1 MKNKHIGRIYHI
13 AVITFIIL
21 VSAGLTFLS
30 ACSSAGPE
38 AAKPIARAIINSG
51 DIVPAKEIRVAEY
64 LQYYEQHFPEP
75 DKDAIG
81 LDLRLGN
88 NRLPAQGCMA
98 WLQIGLQAKSGET
111 TLVAPLNL
119 ALVIDRSGSM
129 AAADKMPYVKQ
140 SLGIFLQSLNPN
152 DIVSIVTYSDQASV
166 LLPAQ
171 PVGDGRWIQKVVDR
185 VQPDASTNLHAG
197 MMLGFQEVE
206 KNFDIHRNNRVLLLT
221 DGIANQGVTDPDKIA
236 ADALAY
242 NRKGIYLCTIGLGL
256 DFNDALLIKLAQQ
269 GEGGYKFVDS
279 AAEMDRVFREQVTSL
294 KQLVA
299 DAVSVKIVP
308 ASGVRL
314 IGLTGL
320 DSAPPS
326 EGASVNLWPMNIED
340 SQVVLAQL
348 QVGQGENGNRLVAT
362 VQLEYFDAISQKT
375 IVREKSISGEM
386 VTNLTSYDPT
396 WDLEILR
403 NVTIQNTA
411 EGMREIDRLFNAQK
425 YESAWRIAVGLEQ
438 QLTEVARLTG
448 DTQMQDDVALMRK
461 YQKTLADAVWQ
472 TEHRTPGLENT
483 NRPQATIERPYRGNT
498 SIPDLPEVNIK

>member
-1 MKNKHIGRIYHI
+1 MKNKLISEIYRIAII
-13 AVITFIIL
+13 AIIIL
-21 VSAGLTFLS
+21 TTAGLAFLS
-30 ACSSAGPE
+30 ACSTAGPE
-38 AAKPIARAIINSG
+38 AAKPRARAVINSG
-51 DIVPAKEIRVAEY
+51 DIVPAEEIRVAEY

-88 NRLPAQGCMA
+88 SRLPVQGCLA

-129 AAADKMPYVKQ
+129 ATADKMPYVKQ
-140 SLGIFLQSLNPN
+140 SLSIFLKSLNSN
-152 DIVSIVTYSDQASV
+152 DIVSIITYSDQASV

-171 PVGDGRWIQKVVDR
+171 PVGDGKWIQKVVDSI
-185 VQPDASTNLHAG
+185 QPDGSTNLYAG

-242 NRKGIYLCTIGLGL
+242 NRKGINLCTIGLGL

-269 GEGGYKFVDS
+269 GQGGYKFVDS
-279 AAEMDRVFREQVTSL
+279 AEEMDRVFRDQATNL
-294 KQLVA
+294 KQKVA
-299 DAVSVKIVP
+299 DSVIVKVVP

-326 EGASVNLWPMNIED
+326 EGAGVNLWPMNIED

-348 QVGQGENGNRLVAT
+348 QVGSGENGNRLIAT
-362 VQLEYFDAISQKT
+362 VQLEYVDVISQRT
-375 IVREKSISGEM
+375 IARDKSISAEM
-386 VTNLTSYDPT
+386 VSNLTSYDPT

-411 EGMREIDRLFNAQK
+411 EGMREIDRLFKAEK
-425 YESAWRIAVGLEQ
+425 YEAAWRIAINLEQ

-448 DTQMQDDVALMRK
+448 DKQMQDDVALMRK
-461 YQKTLADAVWQ
+461 YQQTLADAVWQ
-472 TEHRTPGLENT
+472 TQQRKPALENS
-483 NRPQATIERPYRGNT
+483 QAQTPTARPYRGSS